1 MDPEVLQ
8 RVLDR
13 QEITDTLYRY
23 ASTIDTSDYERLRE
37 LFADDAEAQY
47 GDRDWMVGA
56 GTIVDWIAD
65 HGRDMAWHHH
75 LLSVYHVDIDGDAA
89 KALTYHTSHQVA
101 RDDPDAVRVIVARY
115 HDELRRQDGTW
126 KITRKVMEVLWRE
139 TRHAAQAAG

>member
-1 MDPEVLQ
+1 MDPEAFQ

-23 ASTIDTSDYERLRE
+23 ASTIDTSDYDGLRR

-47 GDRDWMVGA
+47 GDRDWMAGA
-56 GTIVDWIAD
+56 DTIVGWIAD

-75 LLSVYHVDIDGDAA
+75 LLSVYHVDIDGDMAST
-89 KALTYHTSHQVA
+89 LTYHTSHQVA
-101 RDDPDAVRVIVARY
+101 LADPDTVRVIVARY
-115 HDELRRQDGTW
+115 HDRLRRDDGGW

-139 TRHAAQAAG
+139 TRHAAQVVG